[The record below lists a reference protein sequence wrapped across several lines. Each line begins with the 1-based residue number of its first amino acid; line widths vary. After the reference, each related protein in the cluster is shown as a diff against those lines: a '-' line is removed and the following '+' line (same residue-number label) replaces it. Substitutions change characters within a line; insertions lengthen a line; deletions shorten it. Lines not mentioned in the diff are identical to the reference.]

1 VTMNEGHR
9 SRERARLAAARN
21 ARSLSFRS
29 GRRTVRLE
37 DLHLVT
43 KDGVLELEL
52 GELPTSGERSHEP
65 DEHEVDEGSQGAGML
80 PACVD
85 HARNPDFGAP
95 QAG

>member
-1 VTMNEGHR
+1 M
-9 SRERARLAAARN
+9 
-21 ARSLSFRS
+21 
-29 GRRTVRLE
+29 
-37 DLHLVT
+37 T

-95 QAG
+95 HGLRPEKRSRVRT